1 MTIINSEWQP
11 KESSFE
17 FIGVTVAC
25 KLVKSAVL
33 NRNMR
38 KDVKQ
43 KNRIS
48 PCKLGLKMMSS
59 CAFFGA

>member
-1 MTIINSEWQP
+1 M
-11 KESSFE
+11 
-17 FIGVTVAC
+17 AC
-25 KLVKSAVL
+25 KLVKSPVL

-48 PCKLGLKMMSS
+48 LCKLALKMMSS
-59 CAFFGA
+59 CAFLGLDEQVTFSHS